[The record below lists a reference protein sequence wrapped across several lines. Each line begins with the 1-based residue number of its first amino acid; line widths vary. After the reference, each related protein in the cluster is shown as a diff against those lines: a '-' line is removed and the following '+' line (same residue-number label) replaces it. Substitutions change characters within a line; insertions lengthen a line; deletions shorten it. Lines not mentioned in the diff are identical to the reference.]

1 MNKTLVARMQLPVLC
16 LALAFTS
23 ACSTVSPE
31 QLSAVEAK
39 ATSAIS
45 DARRAAGD
53 AAAALKTAQAAQA
66 TARFRSPGCCSLGEE
81 HRRIGD
87 VLLQRKQRSHRT
99 DVRTD
104 DEEVSPDIRG

>member
-1 MNKTLVARMQLPVLC
+1 MNKTLIGRMQLPVLC

-53 AAAALKTAQAAQA
+53 AAAALKAAQAAQA
-66 TARFRSPGCCSLGEE
+66 TADSAAKTAASAKSTADAAMACCNENKD
-81 HRRIGD
+81 RIERMFE
-87 VLLQRKQRSHRT
+87 QTMKK
-99 DVRTD
+99 
-104 DEEVSPDIRG
+104 